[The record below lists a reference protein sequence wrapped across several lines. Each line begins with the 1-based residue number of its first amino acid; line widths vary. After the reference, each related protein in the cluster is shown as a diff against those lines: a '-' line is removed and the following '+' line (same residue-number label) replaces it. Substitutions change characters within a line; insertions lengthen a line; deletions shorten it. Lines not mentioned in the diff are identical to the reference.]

1 MIRNLSME
9 AYQALPALSAGGIIT
24 LSEQCPAL
32 YWAQSPFNPG
42 ALPRKNSKEF
52 DIGTAA
58 HLAVLEPLAYADR
71 VFLIPF
77 DTYHKAEAREQRDF
91 AYQNNQIPLKPAE
104 AQIVADIN
112 CAIQRRSD
120 IASLFRGGRAE
131 ITVQWEMDGVAC
143 KCRPDYVAE
152 DYILDLKTVACA
164 HPRAIAQAA
173 MRDGWHVRDVWYREG
188 IAANRVPELPPTRAV
203 MEPWWKYLFVCVE
216 KVPPYLVEV
225 YQLDQRARAWGEQIV
240 RRGLTLFKT
249 CHDAGRWPSYHDHFP
264 VTVSLPTY
272 AEYAL
277 ADREAAGDFEVA
289 VP

>member
-9 AYQALPALSAGGIIT
+9 AYQTLPALSAGGIIT

-32 YWAQSPFNPG
+32 YWAQSPFNPSPLRPKHK
-42 ALPRKNSKEF
+42 AEF
-52 DIGTAA
+52 DVGTAA
-58 HLAVLEPLAYADR
+58 HLAVLEPLEYSER
-71 VFLIPF
+71 VVHVPF
-77 DTYHKAEAREQRDF
+77 ETYHKAEAREIRDG
-91 AYQNNQIPLKPAE
+91 AYAAGQTPLKPSE
-104 AQIVADIN
+104 VEIVDGIRE
-112 CAIQRRSD
+112 AIQRLGD
-120 IASLFRGGRAE
+120 IASLFRGGQAE

-173 MRDGWHVRDVWYREG
+173 MRDGWHVRDVWYRMG
-188 IAANRVPELPPTRAV
+188 MSYTNPLVTA
-203 MEPWWKYLFVCVE
+203 KYLFVCVE
-216 KVPPYLVEV
+216 KTPPYLVEV

-240 RRGLTLFKT
+240 RRGLTLFKR
-249 CHDAGRWPSYHDHFP
+249 CRDAGRWPSYHDHFP

>member
-1 MIRNLSME
+1 VRQAILSME

-32 YWAQSPFNPG
+32 YWAQSPFNPNP
-42 ALPRKNSKEF
+42 LPRKNTKEF

-104 AQIVADIN
+104 AQIVADI
-112 CAIQRRSD
+112 CDAIQRRGD
-120 IASLFRGGRAE
+120 IASLFRGGKAE
-131 ITVQWEMDGVAC
+131 ITAQWTIDGVAC

-164 HPRAIAQAA
+164 HPRAVAQAA
-173 MRDGWHVRDVWYREG
+173 MRDGWHVRDVWYRMG
-188 IAANRVPELPPTRAV
+188 MSYANPLQET
-203 MEPWWKYLFVCVE
+203 KYLFVCVE
-216 KVPPYLVEV
+216 KTPPYLVEV

-240 RRGLTLFKT
+240 RRGLTLFKQ
-249 CHDAGRWPSYHDHFP
+249 CRDAGRWPSYHDHFP